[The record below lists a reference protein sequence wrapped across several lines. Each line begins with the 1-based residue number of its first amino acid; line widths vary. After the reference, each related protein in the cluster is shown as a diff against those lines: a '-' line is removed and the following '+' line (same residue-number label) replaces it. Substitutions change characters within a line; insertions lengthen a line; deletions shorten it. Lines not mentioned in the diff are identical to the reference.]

1 MLDIIKKHLNDK
13 MSIEEKTHLVREDLQ
28 IIILKILY
36 DLGMFKIVAFVGGT
50 ALRVLFDLRR
60 FSEDLDFSIIQKEG
74 YDFNKLSQNLEH
86 QLEKYGLK
94 ADFKEN
100 DQKIVQSIM
109 LRFKDIL
116 PNLGLSPIKSQKLSI
131 RLEIDT
137 NPPAGWKT
145 EISLIN
151 KMYTFT
157 VVHYDIPSLYAS
169 KLCACFFRKYV
180 KGRDFYDLVWYLGKK
195 TTPNFQL
202 LNNAI
207 RQIDSQSGALI
218 TSENF
223 KEFLKTQLA
232 KINFSNVRRDVER
245 FLVDKEEVKIL
256 DKDIIMQL
264 IK

>member
-1 MLDIIKKHLNDK
+1 MLDTIKKHLNDK

-36 DLGMFKIVAFVGGT
+36 DLGMFKAMAFVGGT
-50 ALRVLFDLRR
+50 ALRILFDLRR
-60 FSEDLDFSIIQKEG
+60 FSEDLDFSITQDKS
-74 YDFNKLSQNLEH
+74 YDFNKLSQDLQY
-86 QLEKYGLK
+86 QLEKYGL
-94 ADFKEN
+94 DVDIKEN
-100 DQKIVQSIM
+100 DQKTVQNIM

-116 PNLGLSPIKSQKLSI
+116 SSLGLSPLKSQKLSV

-145 EISLIN
+145 DISLIN

-157 VVHYDIPSLYAS
+157 VVHYDAPSLYAS

-195 TTPNFQL
+195 IMPNFEL

-207 RQIDSQSGALI
+207 RQIDSHVTMVTEQ
-218 TSENF
+218 NF

-232 KINFSNVRRDVER
+232 KIDFSNVRRDVER
-245 FLVDKEEVKIL
+245 FLVDKEELKLL
-256 DKDIIMQL
+256 DKDLIMQL